1 MLFRRAAQIV
11 TIVLVLAAVGL
22 GVWFW
27 KTQNRLY
34 SSPTAIRTNDV
45 YLQAHSRA
53 VPLPDFPTNYFA
65 SIDVERTTNRIV
77 VAVAEKL
84 GMPEKEYDYEPL
96 AVHTVKG
103 GEPMRIEDGLV
114 RLAYVGVARAQPMTN
129 FDHGL
134 QVQANYF
141 TPDGK
146 PVPDDAVKMMPGYMK
161 TLSFEGSFPA
171 SQFVFAYSNIADFK
185 TLKFLAFDARTRA
198 QIASGHSSSTF
209 TNGFYYGTDLQVW
222 HQTPIEL
229 VATIATG
236 PVVTNTMAVKEGT
249 ELAFPEGRLKLLLV
263 WTQDLGGWS
272 SRHDGRTNTMTFNLG
287 RQNGYWA
294 NKKTTSFLFH
304 AWPGGFAMPIDFEF
318 VGVDGK
324 TIRGL
329 GAGSS
334 GRFVNTRAE
343 AELDEIAEIR
353 VKYYSRK
360 HRLIFTIPELPGLPE
375 ENRGVENLFDVKIP
389 YAYFRY
395 EYDFQEAVGRT
406 LQMQSYTV
414 PLTFPNGFFPTMRT
428 NTSAR
433 ELFLE
438 MEKMLSNKDQ
448 QLVADPVKNEIR
460 TRKHPVEAF
469 IEMVKKKLGML
480 PMWRGS
486 HQGKKAQRGRGNKF
500 LWSRRS

>member
-22 GVWFW
+22 AVWFW

-34 SSPTAIRTNDV
+34 SSATAIRTNEL
-45 YLQAHSRA
+45 YLKAHSPA
-53 VPLPDFPTNYFA
+53 EKLPEFPTNFFT

-77 VAVAEKL
+77 VAVAENL
-84 GMPEKEYDYEPL
+84 AMRTPESDYEPL
-96 AVHTVKG
+96 TIHQADTNYAIRV
-103 GEPMRIEDGLV
+103 GEGEV
-114 RLAYVGVARAQPMTN
+114 RLAYVGVAQAQPVTN
-129 FDHGL
+129 FDYGI
-134 QVQANYF
+134 QVEADYF

-146 PVPDDAVKMMPGYMK
+146 PVRDDAVKMMPGYMK
-161 TLSFEGSFPA
+161 TLSFEGSFPS
-171 SQFVFAYSNIADFK
+171 SQFVFIYSNIATFK
-185 TLKFLAFDARTRA
+185 TLKFQAFDARTQA
-198 QIASGHSSSTF
+198 QIASGYSSSTF
-209 TNGFYYGTDLQVW
+209 TNGFYYGSDLQVW

-236 PVVTNTMAVKEGT
+236 PVVTNTMEVKEGA
-249 ELAFPEGRLKLLLV
+249 ELEFPEGRLRLLLV
-263 WTQDLGGWS
+263 STNDLGGWS

-287 RQNGYWA
+287 RTFSHWA

-334 GRFVNTRAE
+334 GRFMNTRAE
-343 AELDEIAEIR
+343 AELDEIQEIR
-353 VKYYSRK
+353 VKYYSQK
-360 HRLIFTIPELPGLPE
+360 HRLIFRIPELPGLPE
-375 ENRGVENLFDVKIP
+375 ENRGVKNLFDVKIP
-389 YAYFRY
+389 YAYYRY
-395 EYDFQEAVGRT
+395 EYDFQSGLGQMV
-406 LQMQSYTV
+406 QMQSYSV
-414 PLTFPNGFFPTMRT
+414 PLTFPNGYFPTMRS
-428 NTSAR
+428 NTTAR

-460 TRKHPVEAF
+460 TRKHPVQAF
-469 IEMVKKKLGML
+469 IEMVKKKLGM
-480 PMWRGS
+480 
-486 HQGKKAQRGRGNKF
+486 
-500 LWSRRS
+500 